1 MAERLRWL
9 ASNTDEHL
17 SDEQILAVIDGDSP
31 VPLSADAA
39 RHLDSCWQCL
49 ARKQQLQ
56 EAIVRVVD
64 YQRELLA
71 PFMPPPP
78 RGEERFIA
86 RLDSQLQNSGRG
98 WWTRIAV
105 GLRPFGF
112 PHMNPVF
119 ASIFVILLAVG
130 ALMMIWKRTGSAGS
144 ASEFLE
150 RAEVWDKSPGNREVG
165 VVYQRIQIRAH
176 GQTIERTIYRDVQR
190 RRTPKSSQA
199 SGQEEQLKRTLA
211 EAGVPWE
218 EPLSA
223 SSFKTWHDR
232 HELKS
237 DEVKRTG
244 DDLLTLTTSVQEGS
258 VANESLT
265 VRRADFH
272 PVSRS
277 IQFRGSETVELAE
290 LDYAVLGWNT
300 VNDSIFEPLALLPTA
315 APRAITISSLPTREE
330 LDEAELQARLALSRL
345 NGESEQV
352 EVSRSSKGVLVKGIV
367 ETDARKNSLLTQL
380 QPLPHV
386 TSSILSLEELNA
398 GRVSERSSIGGVQAY
413 SGISH
418 SSPLEEFLRQ
428 QEKTPGDINVI
439 SGQLLDAAVTVQ
451 QESSAL
457 TELSGRFPSEVTLNS
472 EARAALNELLDRET
486 ARLVNGL
493 YAEEQIVRSIFP
505 LSESPPEA
513 GATLRDNES
522 RTLTAAAARNRAL
535 CSELISGAQS
545 PSRPAPVIAA
555 HILKSID
562 EVRQRAEDART
573 AMTGTIPQG
582 AEAER
587 R

>member
-1 MAERLRWL
+1 MAERLGWL

-17 SDEQILAVIDGDSP
+17 SDEQILAAIDGDSP
-31 VPLSADAA
+31 VPLTADAV

-64 YQRELLA
+64 YQRELLT

-86 RLDSQLQNSGRG
+86 RLDSQLQDSGRR
-98 WWTRIAV
+98 WWPRIAL

-119 ASIFVILLAVG
+119 ASVFVILLAIG
-130 ALMMIWKRTGSAGS
+130 ALLIIWKRTGPSAGS
-144 ASEFLE
+144 ANEFLE
-150 RAEVWDKSPGNREVG
+150 RAEVWDKSPGSRETG

-176 GQTIERTIYRDVQR
+176 GRTVERTIYRDVQR
-190 RRTPKSSQA
+190 RRTPKSGQA
-199 SGQEEQLKRTLA
+199 SAQEEQLKRTLA
-211 EAGVPWE
+211 AAGVPWE

-223 SSFKTWHDR
+223 SSFRTWRDR
-232 HELKS
+232 QELKS
-237 DEVKRTG
+237 DQVKRTG
-244 DDLLTLTTSVQEGS
+244 DDLLTLTTSVQEGT

-272 PVSRS
+272 PVARS
-277 IQFRGSETVELAE
+277 IQFRGAETVELAE
-290 LDYAVLGWNT
+290 LDYAVLGWNM
-300 VNDSIFEPLALLPTA
+300 VNDSIFEPLASLPVL
-315 APRAITISSLPTREE
+315 APSAIAVPSLPTREE

-345 NGESEQV
+345 NAESEQV

-398 GRVSERSSIGGVQAY
+398 GRVSVRSSITGIQAY

-418 SSPLEEFLRQ
+418 SSPLEDFLRQ
-428 QEKTPGDINVI
+428 QEKTPGDLNVI
-439 SGQLLDAAVTVQ
+439 SGQLLDAAVAVQ

-457 TELSGRFPSEVTLNS
+457 TELSGRFPSGATLNS
-472 EARAALNELLDRET
+472 QARAALNELWNRQA
-486 ARLVNGL
+486 ARLANGL
-493 YAEEQIVRSIFP
+493 YTEEQVVRFIFALP
-505 LSESPPEA
+505 GPPAAAVTVPDE
-513 GATLRDNES
+513 ES

-545 PSRPAPVIAA
+545 PSRPGPVIAA
-555 HILKSID
+555 DILKTID

-573 AMTGTIPQG
+573 AMTKTTPQG
-582 AEAER
+582 AKPEKP
-587 R
+587 